1 MENIKYNIV
10 TLKNGKSY
18 FVLEEV
24 SDNFNTYNL
33 ILNVEDEN
41 DVKIVLQEVKNGKTV
56 FTPLEDK
63 DLLKTL
69 SPLFEER
76 IKIKQS
82 NIK

>member
-1 MENIKYNIV
+1 MDKLEYALV
-10 TLKNGKSY
+10 TLKNNKQY
-18 FVLEEV
+18 FVLE
-24 SDNFNTYNL
+24 DILYQYDTYDL

-56 FTPLEDK
+56 FTPLEDNN
-63 DLLKTL
+63 LLKTL

-76 IKIKQS
+76 IRIKQS

>member
-1 MENIKYNIV
+1 MDKLEYALV
-10 TLKNGKSY
+10 TLKNNKQY
-18 FVLEEV
+18 FVLE
-24 SDNFNTYNL
+24 DILYQYDTYDL

-63 DLLKTL
+63 NLLKTL

>member
-1 MENIKYNIV
+1 MDKLEYALV
-10 TLKNGKSY
+10 TLKNNKQY
-18 FVLEEV
+18 FVLE
-24 SDNFNTYNL
+24 DILYQYDTYDL

-63 DLLKTL
+63 NLLKTL

-76 IKIKQS
+76 IRIKQS

>member
-1 MENIKYNIV
+1 MDKLEYALV
-10 TLKNGKSY
+10 TLKNNKQY
-18 FVLEEV
+18 FVLE
-24 SDNFNTYNL
+24 DILYQYDTYDL